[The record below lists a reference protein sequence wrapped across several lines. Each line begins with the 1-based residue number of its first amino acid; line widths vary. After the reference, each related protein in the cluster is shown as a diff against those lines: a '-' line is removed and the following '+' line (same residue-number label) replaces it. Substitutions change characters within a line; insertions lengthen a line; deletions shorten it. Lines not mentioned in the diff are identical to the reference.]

1 MNFYCSMNYVKKA
14 STLTKNILKKSPGKR
29 KNVDDHFVKVKTLYI
44 KKIPSEKNL
53 LSTEVTCQNLA
64 NLRQSPRSRQPIRV
78 LMNFQL
84 NIVPGL
90 LYGTPSDFVLDRL
103 LCVLKFRRCVYQYND
118 GQGSGICVQ
127 GYFKRVATFL
137 FLDILLI

>member
-1 MNFYCSMNYVKKA
+1 MQKNAKK
-14 STLTKNILKKSPGKR
+14 
-29 KNVDDHFVKVKTLYI
+29 VDIHSVKVKTLYI

-53 LSTEVTCQNLA
+53 LLTEVTCQNLA

-90 LYGTPSDFVLDRL
+90 LYGTPSDFV
-103 LCVLKFRRCVYQYND
+103 
-118 GQGSGICVQ
+118 
-127 GYFKRVATFL
+127 
-137 FLDILLI
+137 